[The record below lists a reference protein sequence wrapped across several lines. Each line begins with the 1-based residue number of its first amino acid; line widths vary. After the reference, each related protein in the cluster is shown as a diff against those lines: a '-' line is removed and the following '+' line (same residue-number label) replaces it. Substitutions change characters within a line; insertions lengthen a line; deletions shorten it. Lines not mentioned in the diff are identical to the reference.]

1 MRQLRYLTIALCGW
15 FFVLYN
21 IERLIAPINI
31 DSFVYVLAGA
41 ITVLLLL
48 SVQLCQLA
56 LPWLFVG
63 ILPFYF
69 GLKWLLGTE
78 NGGDNLALIIT
89 ELSALTLSTIL
100 ARMVSLQIEE
110 WRKVITSLTI
120 GDLHDEHQPFETGQA
135 QIYREIRRARR
146 HQRAAALLAVTA
158 VETSGES
165 TTKRLQE
172 TPLYRFVEEV
182 RRETLEKYVSA
193 RLAEL
198 LVAEL
203 GDLAIVTKRNNH
215 FVTLLPE
222 TDRERLQEITRKLQL
237 AAKEKLGLQLK
248 IGMSTFPDEAVTFES
263 MLENAETEMV
273 NTKLTVSMRIEKTTP
288 DVTNGVS
295 FEPASTQLK

>member
-31 DSFVYVLAGA
+31 DSFVYVLVGA

-63 ILPFYF
+63 ILPFYL
-69 GLKWLLGTE
+69 GLKWLFGLE
-78 NGGDNLALIIT
+78 NGDDNLALIIT

-273 NTKLTVSMRIEKTTP
+273 NNKLTFSMRIEKTTP
-288 DVTNGVS
+288 EVTNSVS
-295 FEPASTQLK
+295 FEPAPTQLK